1 MRPPRLRLQPSG
13 VQALD
18 ALRPVRLVAGSH
30 FVRLVA
36 GSHFNRPVSAE
47 QDTGRSDSGDSQHSD
62 SKLVPDECL
71 LFEVNHTLLRQ
82 QIYNVPVSPF
92 ETPVKRVSFR

>member
-1 MRPPRLRLQPSG
+1 MRPPCLRLQPGG

-18 ALRPVRLVAGSH
+18 ALQLVRLVADG
-30 FVRLVA
+30 
-36 GSHFNRPVSAE
+36 HFNRPASAE

-71 LFEVNHTLLRQ
+71 LFGVKQALLRQ
-82 QIYNVPVSPF
+82 RIYNVAGVPV
-92 ETPVKRVSFR
+92 

>member
-1 MRPPRLRLQPSG
+1 MRPPCLRLQPSG

-18 ALRPVRLVAGSH
+18 ALRLVRLVAG
-30 FVRLVA
+30 
-36 GSHFNRPVSAE
+36 GHFNRPASAE

-71 LFEVNHTLLRQ
+71 LFGVKHTLLRQ
-82 QIYNVPVSPF
+82 RIYNVPVSPF

>member
-1 MRPPRLRLQPSG
+1 MRPPSLRLQPSG

-18 ALRPVRLVAGSH
+18 ALRLVRLVAG
-30 FVRLVA
+30 
-36 GSHFNRPVSAE
+36 GHFNRPVSAE

-71 LFEVNHTLLRQ
+71 LFWVKHTLLRQ
-82 QIYNVPVSPF
+82 GIYNVPVSLF